1 MVSMW
6 RLCEKSLSV
15 WLDLIMNDRYTLYI
29 TLPDLIYLCYNS
41 QKTQKDLVDM
51 YENFR
56 SFTTYMVLLLQRDF
70 STLPASSAIDANWI
84 SRKLCFKC
92 WFVWGRGSSEFKPPG
107 RIFNGNF
114 QLWFLLSFGLVR
126 LPQHF
131 FLFSSVEGS
140 SCQCRAVQC
149 S

>member
-1 MVSMW
+1 MW

-15 WLDLIMNDRYTLYI
+15 WLDLIMNDRYTLHCQIWSTYATI
-29 TLPDLIYLCYNS
+29 LK
-41 QKTQKDLVDM
+41 KTQKDLVDTM
-51 YENFR
+51 YENLR

-131 FLFSSVEGS
+131 FCFLV
-140 SCQCRAVQC
+140 
-149 S
+149 